1 MSQLE
6 GPLKAMMRT
15 LKGMAG
21 EKVTYQIYGGASY
34 TVTAVIGKSE
44 FDVEIT
50 DDMRR
55 AGISLDFIINTSE
68 LQQLPTRGDT
78 ITRANGVEYTV
89 LSMGTEPQWRYTDQ
103 EEIAIRLH
111 TVRRD

>member
-15 LKGMAG
+15 LKSMAG
-21 EKVTYQIYGGASY
+21 ERVTYQIYGGSSY
-34 TVTAVIGKSE
+34 TVTAVIGRSE

-55 AGISLDFIINTSE
+55 AGISLDFIVNTSD

-78 ITRANGVEYTV
+78 ITRSNGVAYTV
-89 LSMGTEPQWRYTDQ
+89 LSMGNEPQWRYTDQ
-103 EEIAIRLH
+103 EEISIRIH
-111 TVRRD
+111 AVRRD

>member
-1 MSQLE
+1 
-6 GPLKAMMRT
+6 MRT
-15 LKGMAG
+15 LKGIAG
-21 EKVTYQIYGGASY
+21 EKVTYQIYGGSAY
-34 TVTAVIGKSE
+34 QLTAVVGRSE

-55 AGISLDFIINTSE
+55 AGISLDFIVNTAD

-78 ITRANGVEYTV
+78 ITRSNGVVYLV

-103 EEIAIRLH
+103 EEISIRIH
-111 TVRRD
+111 SVRRD

>member
-34 TVTAVIGKSE
+34 TVTAVVGRSE

-55 AGISLDFIINTSE
+55 AGISLDFIINVSE

-78 ITRANGVEYTV
+78 ITRPNGVEYTV

-103 EEIAIRLH
+103 EEIAIRIH
-111 TVRRD
+111 TTRRD